1 MTKKEFIKVWQSAC
15 SCDQGTESSLTKEKE
30 FEMAFNA
37 LCKVIQERLKTYETV
52 PLPGIGKFHLVRRA
66 ARSGRNPRTGDLV
79 PIPERN
85 NVVFRPS
92 KMLKEAIN
100 QYI

>member
-1 MTKKEFIKVWQSAC
+1 MTKKEFIKVWQSTC
-15 SCDQGTESSLTKEKE
+15 SNDQDAETSFAKEKE
-30 FEMAFNA
+30 FERAFDA
-37 LCKVIQERLKTYETV
+37 LCKVIQERLTTYETV
-52 PLPGIGKFHLVRRA
+52 PLPGIGKLHLVRRA

-85 NVVFRPS
+85 NVVFKPS

-100 QYI
+100 Q